1 MTVYNFFL
9 VLEFES
15 LYMEN
20 LPLSETYERSYMH
33 RDVVT
38 FVVVT
43 KTDFVITASQD
54 GHLKFWKKQVG
65 VLCMFYWAASGF
77 IYRHYVFLCGHLL
90 VGTIKSI
97 DFIYYIITDT

>member
-1 MTVYNFFL
+1 MYVCNIFS
-9 VLEFES
+9 VLAFES

-65 VLCMFYWAASGF
+65 V
-77 IYRHYVFLCGHLL
+77 H
-90 VGTIKSI
+90 
-97 DFIYYIITDT
+97 